1 MCPTRRKPGC
11 MHTAHCVERSEV
23 GLGGEG
29 PARGVG
35 LLARQVA
42 DWMIPAP
49 LALPRVFVDVP
60 RLRPRDAVEG
70 RDRRAPEP
78 RQGAEDRALLLRDL
92 RPLQLVDHGVAL
104 PDRALRQLLGRVLA
118 AEWLQVPVRH
128 LRGVDLRSGRR
139 GRGSWLRRGG
149 RRHRHLLGLVGLVVG
164 IGVLRGEECVQRAVR
179 QLGLRVRGLGP
190 NGLDDVGTCL
200 EDHVVDVVGALVR
213 RQRAHD
219 LDLLRRRAG
228 GLRDCGGEA
237 VGKVRRQ
244 GAVHLDLASAHAGLL
259 GCLLLRGED
268 RLQVLHL
275 LHDLAIRGLRGLH
288 CRLHDRSRRRGFRD
302 DGG

>member
-104 PDRALRQLLGRVLA
+104 PDGALRQLLGGVLA
-118 AEWLQVPVRH
+118 TERLQIAVRH
-128 LRGVDLRSGRR
+128 LGGVDLRRPVRLAGRR
-139 GRGSWLRRGG
+139 RRRRRHHGNLVGRAVGRGVVT
-149 RRHRHLLGLVGLVVG
+149 VGVP
-164 IGVLRGEECVQRAVR
+164 RDEEDAQRAVR
-179 QLGLRVRGLGP
+179 QRRGGVARLAADR
-190 NGLDDVGTCL
+190 LDALAPRL
-200 EDHVVDVVGALVR
+200 EDDLVHVVAVIVAARL
-213 RQRAHD
+213 RAED
-219 LDLLRRRAG
+219 AD
-228 GLRDCGGEA
+228 A
-237 VGKVRRQ
+237 VGRAAR
-244 GAVHLDLASAHAGLL
+244 GAGDAL
-259 GCLLLRGED
+259 
-268 RLQVLHL
+268 
-275 LHDLAIRGLRGLH
+275 
-288 CRLHDRSRRRGFRD
+288 
-302 DGG
+302 